1 MNFKPS
7 SEMRFLART
16 LATLALLVGACEIP
30 GVHAQSSSTPSPSVI
45 EQRIARGEVKSSKA
59 VTAASIPEG
68 VSLSDGLTEDEAVAV
83 ALWNNATF
91 NADLTALGFA
101 RAELK
106 EAGLLRNPVLSVLF
120 PIGPKQLEAI
130 VNLPLELLWQRP
142 RRVAAAKTNVL
153 RVAESLE
160 QNALN
165 LVRDVRLAYSDVL
178 LAQDRATLS
187 ANVVETRR
195 PIPTIMEARFRVGDI
210 SELEMNA
217 ARIEARTVEEEAAR
231 LAREVPIVKERL
243 RFLLGLSAEQTA
255 FEIAPATFEPGV
267 PEDADKLLREAFA
280 ARPDLRAAEL
290 AIEAAG
296 QRAKWERS
304 RIFSVIAALDMN
316 GQGTRGFEAGPGIA
330 VDVPIF
336 NRNQGGISR
345 AEAEVEL
352 ALRQYVLV
360 RQQIATEVQEARAQ
374 LVQAR
379 ESLTAMRER
388 IMPRLEEDV
397 RIWQASFKDGEV
409 PYLFVLQNR
418 QQLDGARVREAEMAA
433 TLRRARVQLERGVGR
448 SFSHRGTET
457 QR

>member
-1 MNFKPS
+1 MNFNS
-7 SEMRFLART
+7 TFAVRLLART
-16 LATLALLVGACEIP
+16 LATLALIVGAREIP
-30 GVHAQSSSTPSPSVI
+30 CIRAQQSASAQGLSVI
-45 EQRIARGEVKSSKA
+45 EQRITQGAAQSSKNGTA
-59 VTAASIPEG
+59 VSIPEG
-68 VSLSDGLTEDEAVAV
+68 VSLDDGLTEDEAVAV

-101 RAELK
+101 RADLK
-106 EAGLLRNPVLSVLF
+106 EAGLLRNPVLSMLF
-120 PIGPKQLEAI
+120 PIGPKQFEAA
-130 VNLPLELLWQRP
+130 VNLPIELLWQRP
-142 RRVAAAKTNVL
+142 RRIAAAKANMQL
-153 RVAESLE
+153 VAESLE

-165 LVRDVRLAYSDVL
+165 LVRDVRLAYVDVM

-217 ARIEARTVEEEAAR
+217 ARIEARMVEEEATR
-231 LAREVPIVKERL
+231 LRREVPIVKERL

-255 FEIAPATFEPGV
+255 FEITPVALEPGA
-267 PEDADKLLREAFA
+267 PEDSEVLLRAAFA

-296 QRAKWERS
+296 KRAKWEQS
-304 RIFSVIAALDMN
+304 RIFSVIATLDIN
-316 GQGTRGFEAGPGIA
+316 GRGIRGFEAGPGVA

-345 AEAEVEL
+345 AEAEIDL
-352 ALRQYVLV
+352 ALRRYALV
-360 RQQIATEVQEARAQ
+360 RQRIATEVQEAHAQ

-379 ESLTAMRER
+379 ESLTAMRES
-388 IMPRLEEDV
+388 IMPRLQEDV
-397 RIWQASFKDGEV
+397 RIWQASFKNGEV

-418 QQLDGARVREAEMAA
+418 QQLDAARVREAEMAA
-433 TLRRARVQLERGVGR
+433 ILRRSRVQLERSVGR
-448 SFSHRGTET
+448 SFVGES
-457 QR
+457 Q

>member
-1 MNFKPS
+1 MNFKS
-7 SEMRFLART
+7 SREVRLLARM
-16 LATLALLVGACEIP
+16 LAVLALLF
-30 GVHAQSSSTPSPSVI
+30 GVYELPLTRAQSQNTQNPSAVK
-45 EQRIARGEVKSSKA
+45 QRIAQGGAKSSKA
-59 VTAASIPEG
+59 VATVNIPEG
-68 VSLSDGLTEDEAVAV
+68 VSLADGLTEDEAVAV

-101 RAELK
+101 RADLK
-106 EAGLLRNPVLSVLF
+106 EAGLLRNPVLSILF
-120 PIGPKQLEAI
+120 PIGPKQLEAV
-130 VNLPLELLWQRP
+130 VNLPIELLWQRP
-142 RRVAAAKTNVL
+142 KRVAAAKANVG

-165 LVRDVRLAYSDVL
+165 LVRDVRLAYADVM
-178 LAQDRATLS
+178 LAQDRTALA

-195 PIPTIMEARFRVGDI
+195 PIPIIMEARFRVGDI

-217 ARIEARTVEEEAAR
+217 ARIEARTSEEEAAR
-231 LAREVPIVKERL
+231 LRREVPIVMERL
-243 RFLLGLSAEQTA
+243 RFLLGLSAEGTA
-255 FEIAPATFEPGV
+255 LEIMPAKIEPGV
-267 PEDADKLLREAFA
+267 PENAEVLLRGAFA

-296 QRAKWERS
+296 KLAKWERS
-304 RIFSVIAALDMN
+304 KIFSVIATLDIN
-316 GQGTRGFEAGPGIA
+316 GRGTNGFEAGPGVA

-360 RQQIATEVQEARAQ
+360 RQRIASEVLEARAQ

-379 ESLTAMRER
+379 EALADIRER
-388 IMPRLEEDV
+388 IMPPLEEDV

-418 QQLDGARVREAEMAA
+418 QQLDAMRVREAEMRA
-433 TLRRARVQLERGVGR
+433 TLRRARVQLDRSTGV
-448 SFSHRGTET
+448 SFGGK
-457 QR
+457 Q

>member
-16 LATLALLVGACEIP
+16 LATFALIVGACEIP
-30 GVHAQSSSTPSPSVI
+30 GIHAQSSSTPSPSVI
-45 EQRIARGEVKSSKA
+45 KQRIARGEVKSSKA
-59 VTAASIPEG
+59 VTAVSIPEG

-101 RAELK
+101 RADLR

-120 PIGPKQLEAI
+120 PIGPKQLEAV
-130 VNLPLELLWQRP
+130 VNLPIELLWQRP
-142 RRVAAAKTNVL
+142 RRVAAAKTNVQ

-187 ANVVETRR
+187 ANVIETRR
-195 PIPTIMEARFRVGDI
+195 PIPTIMEARYRVGDI

-231 LAREVPIVKERL
+231 LARDVPIVKERL

-255 FEIAPATFEPGV
+255 FEIAPATFELSL

-296 QRAKWERS
+296 RRARWERS
-304 RIFSVIAALDMN
+304 RIFSVIATLDMN
-316 GQGTRGFEAGPGIA
+316 GQGTRGFEAGPGVA

-352 ALRQYVLV
+352 ALRQYELV
-360 RQQIATEVQEARAQ
+360 RQRIATEVQEARVQ

-433 TLRRARVQLERGVGR
+433 TLRRASVQLERGVGR
-448 SFSHRGTET
+448 SFGGR
-457 QR
+457 Q

>member
-1 MNFKPS
+1 
-7 SEMRFLART
+7 MRAIART
-16 LATLALLVGACEIP
+16 LTTLALLVGACEIP
-30 GVHAQSSSTPSPSVI
+30 CIHAQSSRTPSSSVI
-45 EQRIARGEVKSSKA
+45 EQRIAQGEVKSSKA
-59 VTAASIPEG
+59 MTAVSIPEG
-68 VSLSDGLTEDEAVAV
+68 VSLSDGLTEDEAVTI

-91 NADLTALGFA
+91 NADLAALGFA
-101 RAELK
+101 RADLK

-120 PIGPKQLEAI
+120 PIGPKQLEAV
-130 VNLPLELLWQRP
+130 VNLPIELLWQRP
-142 RRVAAAKTNVL
+142 RRVAAAKTNVQ

-187 ANVVETRR
+187 ANIVETRR

-217 ARIEARTVEEEAAR
+217 ARIEARTVEEEVGR
-231 LAREVPIVKERL
+231 LAREVPVVKERL

-255 FEIAPATFEPGV
+255 FEIAPTTFQPSL
-267 PEDADKLLREAFA
+267 PEDADTLLREAFA

-304 RIFSVIAALDMN
+304 RIFSVIATLDIN
-316 GQGTRGFEAGPGIA
+316 GQGTRGFEAGPGVA
-330 VDVPIF
+330 VEVPIF
-336 NRNQGGISR
+336 NRNQGGVSR

-352 ALRQYVLV
+352 ALRQYALV

-418 QQLDGARVREAEMAA
+418 QQLDAARVREAEMEA
-433 TLRRARVQLERGVGR
+433 TLRRARVQLERGVGK
-448 SFSHRGTET
+448 SFGGR
-457 QR
+457 Q

>member
-1 MNFKPS
+1 MNFKS
-7 SEMRFLART
+7 SLEVRLLARM
-16 LATLALLVGACEIP
+16 LAVLALLF
-30 GVHAQSSSTPSPSVI
+30 GVYELPLTRAQSQNTQNPSAVK
-45 EQRIARGEVKSSKA
+45 QRIAQGGAKSSKA
-59 VTAASIPEG
+59 VATVNIPEG
-68 VSLSDGLTEDEAVAV
+68 VSLADGLTEDEAVAV

-101 RAELK
+101 RADLK
-106 EAGLLRNPVLSVLF
+106 EAGLLRNPVLSILF
-120 PIGPKQLEAI
+120 PIGPKQLEAV
-130 VNLPLELLWQRP
+130 VNLPIELLWQRP
-142 RRVAAAKTNVL
+142 KRVAAAKANVG

-165 LVRDVRLAYSDVL
+165 LVRDVRLAYADVM
-178 LAQDRATLS
+178 LAQDRAALA

-195 PIPTIMEARFRVGDI
+195 PIPIIMEARFRVGDI

-217 ARIEARTVEEEAAR
+217 ARIEARTSEEEAAR
-231 LAREVPIVKERL
+231 LRREVPIVIERL
-243 RFLLGLSAEQTA
+243 RFLLGLSAEGMA
-255 FEIAPATFEPGV
+255 LEVMPAKIEPGV
-267 PEDADKLLREAFA
+267 PENAEVLLRDAFA

-290 AIEAAG
+290 ALEAAG
-296 QRAKWERS
+296 KLAKWERS
-304 RIFSVIAALDMN
+304 KIFSVIATLDIN
-316 GQGTRGFEAGPGIA
+316 GRGTNGFEAGPGVA

-360 RQQIATEVQEARAQ
+360 RQRIASEVLEAHAQ

-379 ESLTAMRER
+379 EALADIRER
-388 IMPRLEEDV
+388 IMPPLEEDV

-418 QQLDGARVREAEMAA
+418 QQLDAMRVREAEMRA
-433 TLRRARVQLERGVGR
+433 TLRRARVQLDRSTGV
-448 SFSHRGTET
+448 SFGGK
-457 QR
+457 Q